1 MKSGGRSS
9 AVSLAPHFSHHSHF
23 SFLAIFGVLASPN
36 AAHHFFHFFH
46 FFHFSF
52 LRPRTGLQHAA
63 SSRRAPLVQAARA
76 VPLRT
81 RGERGGA
88 VAVPSANIRCPR
100 RGVPSVALQ
109 WRRVRFISSS
119 KEMKL
124 TDTFRFHS
132 LQWFPFV
139 FRFPLRGMVFTRGG
153 ADWKES
159 IGSTPSGKRATGDTR
174 HRTGARRASAG
185 AGSSPANKKGVGRG
199 QATPNASCA
208 TNSRPRSTIWARSP
222 CSCRAPRR
230 GRPASGRLPWW

>member
-1 MKSGGRSS
+1 
-9 AVSLAPHFSHHSHF
+9 
-23 SFLAIFGVLASPN
+23 
-36 AAHHFFHFFH
+36 
-46 FFHFSF
+46 

-109 WRRVRFISSS
+109 WRRVRLISSS

-124 TDTFRFHS
+124 TGTFRFHS

-139 FRFPLRGMVFTRGG
+139 FRFTLRGMVFTRGG

-159 IGSTPSGKRATGDTR
+159 IGPVFRPVF
-174 HRTGARRASAG
+174 AG
-185 AGSSPANKKGVGRG
+185 NDEAGER
-199 QATPNASCA
+199 
-208 TNSRPRSTIWARSP
+208 
-222 CSCRAPRR
+222 RR
-230 GRPASGRLPWW
+230 GPHGTTPEVFIPPVAAWPDEPVSG